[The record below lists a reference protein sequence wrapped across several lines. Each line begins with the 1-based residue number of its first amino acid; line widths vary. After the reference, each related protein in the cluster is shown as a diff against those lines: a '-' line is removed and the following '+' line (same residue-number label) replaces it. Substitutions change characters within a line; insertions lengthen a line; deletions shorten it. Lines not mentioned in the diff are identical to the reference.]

1 MNGGRNMAKSRK
13 NKSNG
18 GRSMKFSVS
27 TFTEGIVAVIIGVIL
42 LVAVAVPIIGAN
54 TVPETF
60 AMADVLN
67 TIISTIP
74 VFVGIALILAVMYM
88 FISRRS

>member
-1 MNGGRNMAKSRK
+1 MAKSRK

-27 TFTEGIVAVIIGVIL
+27 SFTEGIVAVIIGVIL
-42 LVAVAVPIIGAN
+42 LVAVAVPIIGSNA
-54 TVPETF
+54 VPESF
-60 AMADVLN
+60 AMADTLN

-74 VFVGIALILAVMYM
+74 IFVGIALILSVVTM
-88 FISRRS
+88 FIARRS

>member
-1 MNGGRNMAKSRK
+1 MAKSK
-13 NKSNG
+13 KAKSNG

-42 LVAVAVPIIGAN
+42 LTAVAIPIIQAN
-54 TVPETF
+54 PVAEGF
-60 AMADVLN
+60 AMADTLN

-74 VFVGIALILAVMYM
+74 IFVGIALILAVMYM
-88 FISRRS
+88 FIARRS